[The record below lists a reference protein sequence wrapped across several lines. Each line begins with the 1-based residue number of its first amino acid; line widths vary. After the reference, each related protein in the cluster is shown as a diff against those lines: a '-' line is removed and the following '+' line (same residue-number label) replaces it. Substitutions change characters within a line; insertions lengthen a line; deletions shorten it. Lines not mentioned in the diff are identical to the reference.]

1 MSTNQENSQHTSLPV
16 ALISATWHAGLVD
29 VAVDSCRA
37 ELTARGF
44 TSDAATDHFQVPGSF
59 ELPLLARRLAESRK
73 YSAIIAFG
81 LVVDGGI
88 YRHEFVANAVI
99 DGLMKVMLESDVPV
113 FSSVLTPIRFH
124 EHDEHEDF
132 FRRHLAQKGLEV
144 ARAAAETLDV
154 HQALPALALAG

>member
-1 MSTNQENSQHTSLPV
+1 MPNNQQNPKQASLPV
-16 ALISATWHAGLVD
+16 ALISATWHADLVD

-37 ELTARGF
+37 ELSKRGF
-44 TSDAATDHFQVPGSF
+44 ASDAANDHYRVPGSF
-59 ELPLLARRLAESRK
+59 ELPLLARRLAASGK
-73 YSAIIAFG
+73 YSAIVAFG

-99 DGLMKVMLESDVPV
+99 DGLMRVMLETDVPV

-124 EHDEHEDF
+124 ETDEHEDF

-144 ARAAAETLDV
+144 ARAAAETLTV
-154 HQALPALALAG
+154 HQSLPTLALAG